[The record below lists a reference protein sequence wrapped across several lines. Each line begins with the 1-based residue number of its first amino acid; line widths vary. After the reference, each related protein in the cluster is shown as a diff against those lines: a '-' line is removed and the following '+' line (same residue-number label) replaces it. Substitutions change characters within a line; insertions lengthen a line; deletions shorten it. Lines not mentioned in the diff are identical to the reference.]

1 MAVFVTAFKE
11 NLRKGVFAL
20 PKSSIPKWT
29 NSMEIRE
36 KQIEDILVSSPSL
49 VQRTFGLDEEPR
61 LIGRQIAVP
70 SGRLD
75 MLYTYQK
82 DLFLIELK
90 VATFQKKFIKQ
101 VLDYKKDLQ
110 KFQVQGKLVGGDIVP
125 FLLMPHTSSS
135 NRNEIEVH
143 GVILQEYNPEDI
155 LSFFYSERLRP
166 ITTFSEL
173 KPVDVGIWNIHL
185 VNKFIYEL
193 TLTNSITELRQI
205 VGGSSKTLYNKI
217 RFANELGL
225 LNWSKSGD
233 YIALSRLGEQYV
245 AAKDKYLD
253 DTLNEDQAKLLK
265 DYVMQNPYDSCINL
279 GIASM
284 VECVFTLAKTFYPVP
299 LEQLEQYFA
308 TYSGKSLDWQTPRA
322 KMYGAKMYSNY
333 AIDLGLLAK
342 NDNSVYLTPEGF
354 KFVIQMQLHKSLKL
368 MNYLNIN

>member
-1 MAVFVTAFKE
+1 
-11 NLRKGVFAL
+11 
-20 PKSSIPKWT
+20 
-29 NSMEIRE
+29 MEIRE

-110 KFQVQGKLVGGDIVP
+110 KYQVQGKLVGGDIVP
-125 FLLMPHTSSS
+125 FLLMPHTSNN
-135 NRNEIEVH
+135 NRNEIESH

-185 VNKFIYEL
+185 INKFIYEL

-245 AAKDKYLD
+245 EAKDKFLD
-253 DTLNEDQAKLLK
+253 DTLSEDQAKLLK

-284 VECVFTLAKTFYPVP
+284 VECVFTLAKTSYPVP
-299 LEQLEQYFA
+299 LQQLEQYFA